1 MATATIEPPVMWST
15 GGTTELDA
23 VLTGV
28 PWGDGFDFTKGV
40 DAVTGSLMPS
50 AVELA
55 DPVERT
61 VKKSAESYRF
71 VQSESEL
78 DTEIEAAASG
88 KYNISGVTVSGSSSY
103 VQKIKFSELAISLV
117 ASYRSEYDGYDE
129 IQRPELTAQAKGLI
143 GDPAKFRHQYGD
155 YFVKGGKRGSTFYAV
170 YVCQS
175 RSVSNMSE
183 FKAKLGAETPDV
195 FSVEGS
201 TRFMQAASEHS
212 ISVSADLWMD
222 GYEGTSPSGPWTP
235 EKIIEALAWFKQ
247 HEKGLHLRGELVHYS
262 ALDPSYPRTVD
273 IAPEVFVALR
283 KLYTALWTVR
293 ALYGSCPSNYQRNF
307 TENYNDLVNEITA
320 RQSDLATDP
329 TLRAAC
335 QQKTDTL
342 RAGLTDV
349 FDRMVFYSKVRDAI
363 GTEPGPGHSTDDS
376 GRRSY
381 FYGYNSYPRSSAVAI
396 RSDSESYAD
405 DWHVG
410 HRDHVFDWRYEDRL
424 IVGWEVVSNW
434 ADGTNG
440 WWRQD
445 SSPSVLA
452 THRANVYVKSW
463 YDRGCNW
470 TLNVWWVD
478 AKDYDFS

>member
-1 MATATIEPPVMWST
+1 MATATFTRPALRST

-28 PWGDGFDFTKGV
+28 PWGEGFDFNKGV
-40 DAVTGSLMPS
+40 DAITGSLMPS
-50 AVELA
+50 AIEPA
-55 DPVERT
+55 SPVERT

-78 DTEIEAAASG
+78 DSEIETAVSG
-88 KYNISGVTVSGSSSY
+88 KYNIEGVTVSGSAEY
-103 VQKIKFSELAISLV
+103 VQKIKFSELAITLV

-129 IQRPELTAQAKGLI
+129 ISQPQLTAQAKGLI
-143 GDPAKFRHQYGD
+143 GDHGKFRHQYGD

-175 RSVSNMSE
+175 RSESSMSE

-195 FSVEGS
+195 FSAEGS
-201 TRFMQAASEHS
+201 ARFMQAAKEHS

-222 GYEGTSPSGPWTP
+222 GYEGASPSGPWTP

-247 HEKGLHLRGELVHYS
+247 HEKGVHIRGELMHYS
-262 ALDPSYPRTVD
+262 ALDPSYPRSVD
-273 IAPEVFVALR
+273 VAPEVFVALK

-293 ALYGSCPSNYQRNF
+293 ALYGSCPPNYQGNF
-307 TENYNDLVNEITA
+307 TERYNDLINETTA
-320 RQSDLATDP
+320 RQAELATDSA
-329 TLRAAC
+329 LRAAC

-342 RAGLTDV
+342 RAGLTEV
-349 FDRMVFYSKVRDAI
+349 FDRMVFASKVRDAI

-381 FYGYNSYPRSSAVAI
+381 FYGYNQYPRSSAVAI
-396 RSDSESYAD
+396 KMDSENYAD
-405 DWHVG
+405 VWQIG
-410 HRDHVFDWRYEDRL
+410 YRDHVFDWRHEDRL
-424 IVGWEVVSNW
+424 VVGWEVVSNW

-445 SSPSVLA
+445 SSPSVLM

-478 AKDYDFS
+478 AKDYDFT